1 MRKGFHFE
9 QAIVTLERFRQ
20 EFGPGAL
27 RGEAVNKSG
36 YYRTEHWIKVVMVCR
51 IIRDTRLLRDMMQHA
66 IMSACPRKWSACL
79 CALVRSAEY
88 LVPRASTISHARFVF
103 VMGLLVCRRSMFEDI
118 LRGDKPRPFDSLDEL
133 ASGPIVPFKISE
145 LWLRIVKSPTWPNGP

>member
-1 MRKGFHFE
+1 MPLTLMRKGFHFE

-27 RGEAVNKSG
+27 RGEAANKSG
-36 YYRTEHWIKVVMVCR
+36 YYRTEHLIKVVMVCR
-51 IIRDTRLLRDMMQHA
+51 IIRDTRLLRDMMQH
-66 IMSACPRKWSACL
+66 SSGRRHV
-79 CALVRSAEY
+79 CAHSSGRRSIF
-88 LVPRASTISHARFVF
+88 VPRASTILHARFVF
-103 VMGLLVCRRSMFEDI
+103 VMGLLVCQRSMFEDI

-133 ASGPIVPFKISE
+133 VSGPIVPFKISE